1 MERDFHKLK
10 KTNQIATPVEH
21 HPHKS
26 KLKSP
31 SKIPFSGWKK
41 ILWRIKDEVGEN
53 NVSIVSAGVAFYA
66 FLAIFP
72 AIAALISIY
81 GLAMNPQN
89 IQDQLSQLYGVM
101 PQQAYEI
108 LKAQI
113 EKLMETSG
121 SALGWS
127 MAVSIL
133 FSIWSANKGTK
144 SLFTGVDIA
153 YDTENHRNFFKQNGL
168 TLLFTFGAIVLVIL
182 SMILIV
188 AFPALVGQLGLPSG
202 IESLIG
208 WGRWL
213 LLAVTVIWF
222 LGMVYKH
229 APDKRPP
236 HFKWVIPGALLAT
249 LLWLIASWGFSFYVS
264 NFGSYGEVY
273 GSISAVVVL
282 LLWLFLTSFIILLGA
297 ELNSEIEKYAYSRGP
312 YS

>member
-1 MERDFHKLK
+1 MAVENKQRIYK
-10 KTNQIATPVEH
+10 KPTN
-21 HPHKS
+21 
-26 KLKSP
+26 
-31 SKIPFSGWKK
+31 IPFSGWKK
-41 ILWRIKDEVGEN
+41 IVLSVKDEISEN
-53 NVSIVSAGVAFYA
+53 NVSIISAGVAFYA

-81 GLAMNPQN
+81 GLAMDPQN

-108 LKAQI
+108 LKGQI

-127 MAVSIL
+127 MAISIL

-153 YDTENHRNFFKQNGL
+153 YDTKNNRGFFKQNGL
-168 TLLFTFGAIVLVIL
+168 TLLFTFIAIILVIL

-188 AFPALVGQLGLPSG
+188 AFPAMIGQLGLPTT
-202 IESLIG
+202 IEKLIS
-208 WGRWL
+208 WGRWI
-213 LLAVTVIWF
+213 LLAIVVVWF

-229 APDKRPP
+229 APEKHTSNFR
-236 HFKWVIPGALLAT
+236 WVLPGALFAT
-249 LLWLIASWGFSFYVS
+249 FLWLLASWGFSYYVS

-297 ELNSEIEKYAYSRGP
+297 EFNSEIEKFAFNKKIDSKRR
-312 YS
+312 S

>member
-1 MERDFHKLK
+1 MAIKNEQR
-10 KTNQIATPVEH
+10 TYSGPT
-21 HPHKS
+21 
-26 KLKSP
+26 
-31 SKIPFSGWKK
+31 KIPFSGWKK
-41 ILWRIKDEVGEN
+41 ILLRVKDEIGEN
-53 NVSIVSAGVAFYA
+53 NVSIISAGVAFYA

-72 AIAALISIY
+72 AIGALVSIY
-81 GLAMNPQN
+81 GLAMNPEN

-108 LKAQI
+108 LKGQV

-153 YDTENHRNFFKQNGL
+153 YDTENDRGFFKQNGL
-168 TLLFTFGAIVLVIL
+168 TLLFTFGAIILVIL
-182 SMILIV
+182 SMTLIV
-188 AFPALVGQLGLPSG
+188 AFPALVGELGLPEQ
-202 IESLIG
+202 IDKLIA
-208 WGRWL
+208 WGRWI
-213 LLAVTVIWF
+213 LLAIIVIWF

-229 APDKRPP
+229 APNKPTSN
-236 HFKWVIPGALLAT
+236 FKWVYPGAILAT
-249 LLWLIASWGFSFYVS
+249 VLWLIASWGFSFYVS

-273 GSISAVVVL
+273 GSISAVVVM

-297 ELNSEIEKYAYSRGP
+297 EVNSEIEKFAFKRHRQA
-312 YS
+312 